1 MPRKKGRR
9 VKKNDEKKKKVEND
23 SVEDPIVKILDS
35 KGPDGVWRLLF
46 SF

>member
-9 VKKNDEKKKKVEND
+9 IHKNDEKKKVEND

-46 SF
+46 PF